1 MAHNENGNL
10 KDHPVV
16 SREEW
21 LAARKA
27 LLAAE
32 KDFTRLRDELSRQR
46 RALPWVKV
54 DKQYVF
60 DGPSGEETL
69 ADLFEQ
75 RSQLIVY
82 HFMFPPDWDEGCP
95 HCSFWAD
102 SFNGSSVHLNHR
114 DTTFVAISRAP
125 LAKIEPFKQRMGWNF
140 KWLSSFQSEYNFDFH
155 VSFTPEE
162 MQSGTA
168 FYNYEHTNPD
178 VTDREGIS
186 VFYQDERG
194 AIFHTYSCFAR
205 GIDMMNVTYQYLDLT
220 PKGRDEAGH
229 DEPQFWV
236 RHHDGYE
243 A

>member
-32 KDFTRLRDELSRQR
+32 KDFTQLRDELSRQR

-229 DEPQFWV
+229 DDPQFWV

>member
-168 FYNYEHTNPD
+168 FYNYEHTKPD

-229 DEPQFWV
+229 DDPQFWV

-243 A
+243 E